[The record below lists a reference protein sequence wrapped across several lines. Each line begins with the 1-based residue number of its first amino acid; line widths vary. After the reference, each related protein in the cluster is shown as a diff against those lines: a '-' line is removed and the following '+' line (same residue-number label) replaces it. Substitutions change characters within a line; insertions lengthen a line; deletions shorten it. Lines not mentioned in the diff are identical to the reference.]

1 MAFAYDESAEVV
13 SEEFATLIAQIHDFG
28 KDYKRK
34 PKQLRRVASMGSD
47 VLENNSIKL

>member
-1 MAFAYDESAEVV
+1 MTFAYDQPPLVV

-34 PKQLRRVASMGSD
+34 PKQLRRVASLGPD
-47 VLENNSIKL
+47 LPENNSFKI